1 LQRPLNG
8 TSIAAQQ
15 NRVSVRKPR
24 IEHALRRRSQRMTR
38 LPTCLAFLGLIVGC
52 TATTDSGHP
61 STNDLADVDPA
72 YPPAMIEAKFESD
85 GSVLSGLVYVAN
97 GPGPHPTTVFLHG
110 FPGNERNL
118 DLAQALR
125 RAGTNTVYFTYRGTW
140 GNAGGF
146 SPEHALEDAAALLAT
161 VRDSAWAAQ
170 TRSDPDRVALLG
182 HSFGGFV
189 GALAAAGDPAVRCY
203 AHLAGANLGALAL
216 ASRDDPSIRQAVRAS
231 FGIDM
236 VASGG
241 AVDAH
246 VDTLIT
252 QIESRAEEYLTP
264 AYAADLAS
272 RPLLVVAGTRDE
284 VTPKEVHH
292 DPLVA
297 ALAEAGADRVTEVVY
312 DDDHSFSAHRIDLA
326 RRLVDWQATECW

>member
-1 LQRPLNG
+1 
-8 TSIAAQQ
+8 
-15 NRVSVRKPR
+15 
-24 IEHALRRRSQRMTR
+24 MTR
-38 LPTCLAFLGLIVGC
+38 RPTFLAFLGLIIGC
-52 TATTDSGHP
+52 MAPAESGHP
-61 STNDLADVDPA
+61 ATSDPGDVDSA
-72 YPPAMIEAKFESD
+72 YPPAMIEAKFESR

-125 RAGTNTVYFTYRGTW
+125 RAGTNAVYFTYRGAW

-170 TRSDPDRVALLG
+170 TRSDPDRVAVVG

-189 GALAAAGDPAVRCY
+189 GALTAARDPAVRCY

-216 ASRDDPSIRQAVRAS
+216 VSRSDSSVREAIRAS
-231 FGIDM
+231 FAPDM

-241 AVDAH
+241 AIDAN

-252 QIESRAEEYLTP
+252 QIEARSEEYLTP
-264 AYAADLAS
+264 TYAADLAS

-284 VTPKEVHH
+284 VTPKEMHH
-292 DPLVA
+292 DPFVA
-297 ALAEAGADRVTEVVY
+297 ALAEVGADRVTEVVY
-312 DDDHSFSAHRIDLA
+312 DDDHSFSAHRIELA
-326 RRLVDWQATECW
+326 RRLVDWQAAECW